1 MSIVTDGGS
10 LVAKPLHATQLLNRL
25 DQHETLAR
33 SPRLRRLL
41 SRPIRVGRVRMYRLL
56 PGLGAS
62 EVRARLFSGRTL
74 QVVLPE
80 VLAWQLYLYGFHE
93 ASLTRALLTYLKPGM
108 VFADVGAHYGYY
120 SVLAADLV
128 GDTGKVFAFEPTP
141 RTYELL
147 MTNISGLANVRAEKL
162 AVYSERG
169 VHQFRDFGVRHSA
182 FNTLLGAARLPGPDR
197 DVPRPEAYEVHA
209 IPLDDYFGETGPTP
223 DFVKIDAESAELQ
236 ILHGMARLLGGPA
249 PIISL
254 ETGDYDIAAA
264 AGTADCLSYLSG
276 FGYRPFEYVDGR
288 FRPHRPRETYEYSN
302 LLLLKE

>member
-1 MSIVTDGGS
+1 
-10 LVAKPLHATQLLNRL
+10 
-25 DQHETLAR
+25 
-33 SPRLRRLL
+33 
-41 SRPIRVGRVRMYRLL
+41 MYRLL
-56 PGLGAS
+56 PGLGPS
-62 EVRARLFSGRTL
+62 QVRAKLFSGRTL

-108 VFADVGAHYGYY
+108 VFADIGAHYGYY

-128 GDTGKVFAFEPTP
+128 GDAGKVFAFEPTP
-141 RTYELL
+141 PTYELL
-147 MTNISGLANVRAEKL
+147 VKNISALPNVRAETL

-182 FNTLLGAARLPGPDR
+182 FNTLFGAPRLPGSDQE
-197 DVPRPEAYEVHA
+197 VLQPETYEVHA
-209 IPLDDYFGETGPTP
+209 IPLDDYFAEFVTTP

-236 ILHGMARLLGGPA
+236 ILHGMERLLSGPA

-254 ETGDYDIAAA
+254 EAGDYDIAAA
-264 AGTADCLSYLSG
+264 AGTADCLTYVGG

-288 FRPHRPRETYEYSN
+288 FRPHRPRERYEYNN